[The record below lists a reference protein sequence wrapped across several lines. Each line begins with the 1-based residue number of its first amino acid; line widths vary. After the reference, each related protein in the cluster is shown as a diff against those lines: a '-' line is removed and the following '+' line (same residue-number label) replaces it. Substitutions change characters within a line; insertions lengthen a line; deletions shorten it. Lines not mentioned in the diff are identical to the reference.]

1 MADAQAMT
9 PSNTLPHAT
18 LLESINIFAQVLGP
32 TWAKGVIIRRPAM
45 VGIAESLGLDK
56 HAVRYMQ
63 KLRDK
68 YGNDPLLLRLP
79 KSINYA
85 LVFMPE
91 HVHRV
96 LQETHQPFATDSR
109 EKHAALAHFQ
119 PHGVLI
125 SQDPERSKRRHFNE
139 AVLDTAL
146 PVHRLADHFMGVIH
160 EEASQLLNSLGY
172 KQQLD
177 WERFAISWF
186 RIVRRVVFGNAAR
199 DDEQLTQLVNKLRG
213 HANWAFMHPK
223 NDKLQQQLHSRIN
236 HYIQLAAQ
244 SGSAPEPSLA
254 ALIASTPQDADTAPA
269 DQVAHW
275 LFAFDPAGMTVF
287 RALALL
293 ASHPQQAA
301 QAQTE
306 LKANTGS
313 SRQYLPYLRACILEA
328 LRLWPTTPVILR
340 QSKTATQWDSGMMP
354 ANTGLIIYTPLLHR
368 DDENLS
374 YANTFAPEVWLD
386 QQHTTT
392 AQQWPLLPFSD
403 GPAVCPARNLVLL
416 LTSNMLAQLLESG
429 ALELRSSRLS
439 PKLPLPGT
447 LSPYRLRFKVKG

>member
-9 PSNTLPHAT
+9 TSNTLPHAT
-18 LLESINIFAQVLGP
+18 LLESINVFAQVLGP

-63 KLRDK
+63 KLRNK

-79 KSINYA
+79 KGINYA

-119 PHGVLI
+119 PDGVLI
-125 SQDPERSKRRHFNE
+125 SRDPERTQRRHFNE

-146 PVHRLADHFMGVIH
+146 PVHRLAEHFMTVIH
-160 EEASQLLNSLGY
+160 EEASQLLDNLGNQ
-172 KQQLD
+172 QQLD
-177 WERFAISWF
+177 WTRFASCWF
-186 RIVRRVVFGNAAR
+186 RIVRRVVFGSAAR
-199 DDEQLTQLVNKLRG
+199 DDEHLTHLVNKLRG
-213 HANWAFMHPK
+213 HANWAFMYPRNK
-223 NDKLQQQLHSRIN
+223 ALQQELHTRIN

-254 ALIASTPQDADTAPA
+254 ALIANTPQDAATAPA

-301 QAQTE
+301 QAQAE
-306 LKANTGS
+306 LHANSGS
-313 SRQYLPYLRACILEA
+313 ARQYLPYLRACILEA

-340 QSKTATQWDSGMMP
+340 QSMSDTVWENGIMP
-354 ANTGLIIYTPLLHR
+354 AKTGLIIYTPLLHR
-368 DDENLS
+368 DNEHLS
-374 YANTFAPEVWLD
+374 YANIFAPEVWLN
-386 QQHTTT
+386 QQNT
-392 AQQWPLLPFSD
+392 AIAKQWPLLPFSE

-416 LTSNMLAQLLESG
+416 LTSNMLAELLQSSS
-429 ALELRSSRLS
+429 LELLSSRLN

-447 LSPYRLRFKVKG
+447 LSPYRLRFKAS